1 MIFDWS
7 KIKIFIKPGVTDF
20 RKQINGLS
28 AIIQDESHFNLFK
41 GYLFMFCNRN
51 QTRIKIL
58 YWDKNGF
65 CLWLKRLEKDKFPWP
80 VNEKEVKQIT
90 LDQLKMLLN
99 GINFFN
105 IHKKLNYT
113 SVS

>member
-1 MIFDWS
+1 LILDWT
-7 KIKIFIKPGVTDF
+7 KTKIFLKPGVTDF

-28 AIIQDESHFNLFK
+28 AIIENESNFNLFK
-41 GYLFMFCNRN
+41 GFLFIFCNRSRN
-51 QTRIKIL
+51 RIKIL

-80 VNEKEVKQIT
+80 KNEQEVRQIS
-90 LDQLKMLLN
+90 LEELKMLLN

-105 IHKKLNYT
+105 THKKLNYT